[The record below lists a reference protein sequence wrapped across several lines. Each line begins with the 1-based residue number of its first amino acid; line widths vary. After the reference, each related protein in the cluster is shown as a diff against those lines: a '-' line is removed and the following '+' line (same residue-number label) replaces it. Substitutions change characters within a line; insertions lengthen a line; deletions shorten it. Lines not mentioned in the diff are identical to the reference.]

1 MPNSSYLF
9 AATRWEVSQELY
21 QLPNT
26 TVILTGMGMNN
37 AYCVGARHAVPL
49 LLNNERNVLPLLLSI
64 GFSGGAHQSLHPY
77 DIVLANTTYQIT
89 YAKGWKTENEL
100 RFPETGLSSYHGTRF
115 EQSRVVWGS
124 IGSVSRLIWFPS
136 AKKNL
141 GSSRAVCAIDM
152 ESCAIAR
159 AAQEHHLPFLAI
171 RIILDSID
179 EPLIGWRPWELASR
193 VFKARDI
200 LGRFIVQYLKKQ

>member
-1 MPNSSYLF
+1 MSNFLYLF
-9 AATRWEVSQELY
+9 AATRWEVNPKLY

-26 TVILTGMGMNN
+26 QLTLTGMGIKKAHRTANSVILP
-37 AYCVGARHAVPL
+37 ATHPSL
-49 LLNNERNVLPLLLSI
+49 LISI
-64 GFSGGAHQSLHPY
+64 GLSAGTHQSLHPY

-89 YAKGWKTENEL
+89 YAKGWETENEF
-100 RFPETGLSSYHGTRF
+100 RFPETGLSPYHGTHF

-124 IGSVSRLIWFPS
+124 IGSVSRQIWSPS
-136 AKKNL
+136 TKKNL
-141 GSSRAVCAIDM
+141 GSSRAVCAVDM

-200 LGRFIVQYLKKQ
+200 LGRFIINFGFMMNYSG